1 MKILIKCKNRILL
14 IFFGFLFVAQ
24 ILAQGPLV
32 SYYYQPAT
40 ELDFAECHV
49 YMEGGSKLRI
59 PFMPVI
65 SRNFQRA
72 PLGTQNYRRDIDIQG
87 QLVFIG
93 SGVVLN
99 EKRNDYQGRRE
110 DYSIGEID
118 VTGKI
123 VLFSIECTDSLI
135 EKYDDKVSLEQRI
148 TEAETRGAKAAVLF
162 TRKDDYPFLFVQY
175 QEEEHIPS
183 LPVITITR
191 NSFEQIM
198 ASAGR
203 NDESILEDWEKQG
216 KIPKS
221 EVLISKLV
229 LNIEGRFD
237 QVQNDHFLF
246 CFRKKY
252 IPRKQ
257 MNELVKIN
265 ERSVKF
271 IFDFFESVEKPEWD
285 KRMNVYFRDYDSK
298 LFYTHHWGRGLACQ
312 EGVFMVHQGEIPEF
326 GLAVHENT
334 HLYTY
339 INWTDETCSFMGEG
353 IAKHLEALAENKNQD
368 HLAVMEFLKNQELF
382 PLEELLIH
390 QIGMS
395 GLKTTVGYPATGSF
409 VGFLIEQYG
418 LKKFRQAFILEG
430 RSWKE
435 KNQKDTWQEVYDK
448 SIFSLET
455 EWLQWLVDHFQGTKE
470 ILDAHLNRISELRKS
485 KKEKEALKP
494 SPNEFP
500 QYEGIFIW
508 KEMGKEFSIEIQEGS
523 LLMKIPGFDNMNARL
538 IPVEKHGFRLTGGPV
553 HGQTMIFHM
562 DEEGRVINAT
572 MGDFKFVR
580 K

>member
-1 MKILIKCKNRILL
+1 MKILLKCKNRILL
-14 IFFGFLFVAQ
+14 IFFSFLFVAQ
-24 ILAQGPLV
+24 VPAQGPLV
-32 SYYYQPAT
+32 SYYYQPNT
-40 ELDFAECHV
+40 KLDFAECYV
-49 YMEGGSKLRI
+49 FMEGGSKLRI
-59 PFMPVI
+59 PFMPVV
-65 SRNFQRA
+65 SRRFQRA
-72 PLGTQNYRRDIDIQG
+72 PLGTHNYTQDITIQG
-87 QLVFIG
+87 QLVFIK

-99 EKRNDYQGRRE
+99 DKRNDYQGRKE

-123 VLFSIECTDSLI
+123 VLFSIECADSLI

-162 TRKDDYPFLFVQY
+162 TKKNDYPFLFVQY

-191 NSFEQIM
+191 SSFERIM

-203 NDESILEDWEKQG
+203 NGESILEDWEKQG
-216 KIPKS
+216 KIPNS
-221 EVLISKLV
+221 EVLISNLALK
-229 LNIEGRFD
+229 IEGQFD
-237 QVQNDHFLF
+237 RVENDHFLF

-312 EGVFMVHQGEIPEF
+312 EGVFMVHEGEIPEF

-339 INWTDETCSFMGEG
+339 TNWTDETSSFMGEG
-353 IAKHLEALAENKNQD
+353 IAKHLEALAENKNQN
-368 HLAVMEFLKNQELF
+368 HQAVMEFLKNQELF
-382 PLEELLIH
+382 PLKELLMH

-395 GLKTTVGYPATGSF
+395 GLKTTVGYPAAGSF

-418 LKKFRQAFILEG
+418 LKKFKKAFILEG

-435 KNQKDTWQEVYDK
+435 KNQKDTWQEVYNK
-448 SIFSLET
+448 SIPDLET
-455 EWLQWLVDHFQGTKE
+455 EWLQWLIDNFQGSKE
-470 ILDAHLNRISELRKS
+470 TVDAHFNRIAELRRI
-485 KKEKEALKP
+485 KEEKQALKP
-494 SPNEFP
+494 SPHEFP
-500 QYEGIFIW
+500 RYEGTYVL
-508 KEMGKEFSIEIQEGS
+508 ENLGKEVRIQMEKEK
-523 LLMKIPGFDNMNARL
+523 LLMKFPGSFDLTSQL
-538 IPVEKHGFRLTGGPV
+538 IPVEEHGFRLQGGPV

-562 DEEGRVINAT
+562 DENGKVTKAT
-572 MGDFKFVR
+572 MGDFEFIR